1 MDETSSNRD
10 RSTERDISRTC
21 SPVSH
26 LNSMTPA
33 NITTTTTTT
42 SPAESL
48 ANSSNSSGV
57 ASGPS
62 PTVSNDTP
70 VAPRKRGRPKGSF
83 RKVAKPTTPV
93 DRELRTD
100 SASPKK
106 DKTISDLSELDEF
119 LEIKKKTSSLG
130 SQPQPPIVPAPPQ
143 LMDNNS
149 SSSSA
154 ASSRPIRNRTKPKD
168 KDFVYDLSSLK
179 CDFIYEDDAMDTA
192 MSESLLSA
200 QAAENANSSLTS
212 LINFS
217 GAELVPSSS
226 LSVTPLLPEPVKI
239 FKKRTSSAEPR
250 QASNGLME
258 SIGDCVANGAG
269 SSKRSV
275 GRPKV
280 NKTVSGEE
288 KSGKTKSSK
297 NVMIPTRIIEHRH
310 SVDTRPQKTA
320 VDGDFKK
327 DQEMRRNS
335 IEIMIK
341 GGGVANVNNRHV
353 GGSGPLGMIENLMD
367 DMMARAVTNTTM
379 VGHPMMTSEPYKD
392 FALVN
397 QNGHNNNNFVSETSM
412 GMANSDHHV
421 LLNGRSLGEILSMST
436 NGVVGGMKE

>member
-1 MDETSSNRD
+1 
-10 RSTERDISRTC
+10 
-21 SPVSH
+21 
-26 LNSMTPA
+26 
-33 NITTTTTTT
+33 
-42 SPAESL
+42 
-48 ANSSNSSGV
+48 
-57 ASGPS
+57 
-62 PTVSNDTP
+62 
-70 VAPRKRGRPKGSF
+70 
-83 RKVAKPTTPV
+83 
-93 DRELRTD
+93 
-100 SASPKK
+100 
-106 DKTISDLSELDEF
+106 
-119 LEIKKKTSSLG
+119 
-130 SQPQPPIVPAPPQ
+130 
-143 LMDNNS
+143 MDNNS

-200 QAAENANSSLTS
+200 QAAENANSSMTP

-217 GAELVPSSS
+217 GAELAPSSS

-258 SIGDCVANGAG
+258 SMGDCVANGAG
-269 SSKRSV
+269 STKRSV

-280 NKTVSGEE
+280 NKSIPGEE
-288 KSGKTKSSK
+288 KSSKTKSSK
-297 NVMIPTRIIEHRH
+297 NVTIPTRIIEHRH
-310 SVDTRPQKTA
+310 SVDNRPQKSM
-320 VDGDFKK
+320 VDGMDGKK

-341 GGGVANVNNRHV
+341 GGGVANVNSRHV

-367 DMMARAVTNTTM
+367 DMMARAVVTNTTM
-379 VGHPMMTSEPYKD
+379 VSHPMMSSEPFKD
-392 FALVN
+392 FSLVN
-397 QNGHNNNNFVSETSM
+397 QNGHNNNNFVSETST

-436 NGVVGGMKE
+436 NGVVGVMKE